1 MNKIV
6 DLEQI
11 KKENAVYIENIQDGF
26 NNYLNI
32 ILEGSEEEV
41 NNAIR
46 QLFKYNGIDSSYAD
60 FYYGRLDQDAKNKV
74 RSALD
79 EKEILLIE
87 SLHLSR
93 NDIFVRLDNEL
104 LEILLKLTA
113 SEVLFSSFYFTK
125 HPCTVWGNY
134 DRKYPVF
141 FENQDVMKIVTEQVW
156 NK

>member
-87 SLHLSR
+87 SLHLSS